1 MIGDYLFIYAKVNRL
16 CSPGNRARGP
26 TPTALAAPKS
36 LLRPTPTPGHSVPA
50 SQLPEHQQ
58 NLGIWGLKGRAPP
71 SAVSPFPRA
80 VPKIQPCS
88 PVPRFPPSPTP
99 ATFSASWRANCSFKS
114 KDGGRGRRRGRAAAL
129 GAHLAPEP
137 GEPRGGQETREPPL
151 PWPPSRPPPPPPSQ
165 RCLPGFEPSPA
176 EPRAPVETKT
186 DRTAGTAATVPG
198 GPDPGARRGRRAP
211 PVRCTK
217 EPGRP
222 VPSGGLGLGR
232 RRHSP
237 ECWAAGSVGP
247 SQARGFGGRLS
258 SGRSS
263 DAGARQLRRSP

>member
-1 MIGDYLFIYAKVNRL
+1 MPPPRRRQQQRTK
-16 CSPGNRARGP
+16 C
-26 TPTALAAPKS
+26 
-36 LLRPTPTPGHSVPA
+36 GHPD
-50 SQLPEHQQ
+50 PE
-58 NLGIWGLKGRAPP
+58 
-71 SAVSPFPRA
+71 
-80 VPKIQPCS
+80 PCS
-88 PVPRFPPSPTP
+88 PVPRSPLHPPPPHTQQAGEQIAVLNP
-99 ATFSASWRANCSFKS
+99 KTE
-114 KDGGRGRRRGRAAAL
+114 GGGRRRGRAAAL

-151 PWPPSRPPPPPPSQ
+151 PAPPSRPPPPPPSR
-165 RCLPGFEPSPA
+165 RCLPGFEPRPA

-186 DRTAGTAATVPG
+186 DRTAGTAATGSG

-222 VPSGGLGLGR
+222 VPRGGLGLGR

-258 SGRSS
+258 SGRGS